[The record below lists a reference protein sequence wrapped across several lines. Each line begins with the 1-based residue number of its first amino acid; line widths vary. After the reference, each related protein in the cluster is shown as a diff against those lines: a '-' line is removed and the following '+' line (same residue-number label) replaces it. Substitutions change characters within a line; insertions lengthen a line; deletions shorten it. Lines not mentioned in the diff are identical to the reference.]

1 MKKSKLLIFG
11 IMSLL
16 LASCGN
22 TTPQG
27 KAYDPYIDR
36 YQEGVVEIENTY
48 KGDKKDFYL
57 HDFYPSHAGGVI
69 KAELENDEYHVT
81 YNKSSATNYANI
93 STPVIGRFSD
103 FTYLNIHAKGNLGQP
118 LSIRAF
124 YDVEDNYRS
133 NVFGG
138 DTYISVDSTYKTYS
152 LKVKKTYRT
161 VMDLLYQVAIYPE
174 LGQASAG
181 EFYFDKIWFSTSLPE
196 DSIWVND
203 QVDSGGSS
211 IIVNGWETFTWTN
224 YNLFQLSQEE
234 TGLKYVKAG
243 EWANVQHRLTSEEE
257 TQLAGPNNAF
267 RFTFKDNVDILGRK
281 TISTITF
288 KLVGDKIGEGV
299 TEDGYSYNIYQEY
312 VMSHYITKN
321 DYETH
326 VNEDGYV
333 VFDVP
338 FSSAL
343 TYIGDLHQ
351 DGYYFSMLIES
362 DPGYKSEYQ
371 FNPDGD
377 MVFKSLSFSK
387 VDEEIELYS
396 QGSGEYQS
404 LLSDK
409 EGVEKNIQYTSMPA
423 QTYWPRVERLVIDS
437 SRDSVIKMT
446 IRNNSDHEVKIGAHA
461 GTIDPTRS
469 DAKNNNFFPLW
480 SYGAKNADGYFT
492 DGQNYILEA
501 EEVICIEIQVDYVD
515 AHEDDKIT
523 VIQLLIDNC
532 WANEEMEEI
541 PDFNMYRTG
550 DIDVVSVEQ

>member
-1 MKKSKLLIFG
+1 
-11 IMSLL
+11 
-16 LASCGN
+16 
-22 TTPQG
+22 
-27 KAYDPYIDR
+27 
-36 YQEGVVEIENTY
+36 
-48 KGDKKDFYL
+48 
-57 HDFYPSHAGGVI
+57 
-69 KAELENDEYHVT
+69 
-81 YNKSSATNYANI
+81 
-93 STPVIGRFSD
+93 
-103 FTYLNIHAKGNLGQP
+103 
-118 LSIRAF
+118 
-124 YDVEDNYRS
+124 
-133 NVFGG
+133 
-138 DTYISVDSTYKTYS
+138 
-152 LKVKKTYRT
+152 
-161 VMDLLYQVAIYPE
+161 
-174 LGQASAG
+174 
-181 EFYFDKIWFSTSLPE
+181 
-196 DSIWVND
+196 
-203 QVDSGGSS
+203 
-211 IIVNGWETFTWTN
+211 
-224 YNLFQLSQEE
+224 
-234 TGLKYVKAG
+234 
-243 EWANVQHRLTSEEE
+243 
-257 TQLAGPNNAF
+257 
-267 RFTFKDNVDILGRK
+267 
-281 TISTITF
+281 
-288 KLVGDKIGEGV
+288 VGDKIGEGV

-312 VMSHYITKN
+312 IMSHYIAKN
-321 DYETH
+321 DYDSH

-377 MVFKSLSFSK
+377 MIFKSLSFSK

-396 QGSGEYQS
+396 KGSGEYQY

-423 QTYWPRVERLVIDS
+423 QTYWPRVERLVLDS
-437 SRDSVIKMT
+437 SKDSVIKMT

-501 EEVICIEIQVDYVD
+501 EETIVIEMQVDYVD

-550 DIDVVSVEQ
+550 DIDVISVEQ